1 MRKGAAMMQESRGR
15 PRHRWH
21 AVLRVLAFW
30 IAGMIASVSVAWLI
44 EAARAVRLARA
55 TASVS
60 HPSTVW
66 AVADPLTP
74 GSELTAIRV
83 RTPWREEWI
92 IDRPMQAAAGDAGPS
107 AEQRRSGTV
116 PPAWAPLPPLGDGV
130 GTGSVGYGFP
140 LVCMCFQSDRQ
151 SVTTVPGSF
160 RTSISYRALRVEAV
174 VFRGRACT

>member
-1 MRKGAAMMQESRGR
+1 MSGMWKGAGMTHGTDAR
-15 PRHRWH
+15 PDRAKRR
-21 AVLRVLAFW
+21 VLRVLAFW

-66 AVADPLTP
+66 AVADPLTR

-92 IDRPMQAAAGDAGPS
+92 IDRPMQAA
-107 AEQRRSGTV
+107 
-116 PPAWAPLPPLGDGV
+116 
-130 GTGSVGYGFP
+130 
-140 LVCMCFQSDRQ
+140 
-151 SVTTVPGSF
+151 
-160 RTSISYRALRVEAV
+160 
-174 VFRGRACT
+174 